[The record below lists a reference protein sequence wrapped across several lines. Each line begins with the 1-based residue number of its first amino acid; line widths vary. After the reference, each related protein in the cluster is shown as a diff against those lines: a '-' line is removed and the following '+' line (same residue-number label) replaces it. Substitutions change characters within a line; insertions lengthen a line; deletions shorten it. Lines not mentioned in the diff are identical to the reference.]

1 MTPELLRSAT
11 GCSAEAAQR
20 FAGPLSAACAF
31 YSIDTPARLAAF
43 LAQIGHESASLRFTT
58 ELWGPTEAQKSYE
71 GRASLGNT
79 VPGDGER
86 FKGHGLIQTTGRFN
100 HARVRD
106 RLRER
111 FPHLDVPDFESEPAR
126 LAEPQWACLSAAD
139 YWDDRH
145 LNPLA
150 DAGQFELIT
159 RRINGGLNGQADRL
173 ARWERAKKALEA
185 AHPTPA
191 TLLAAPAAQPAQED
205 PMGLLATLGAAAGP
219 VGMLAGSLIEAFTPL
234 AKEKIT
240 KEIARHTDSPEVAT
254 QVAES
259 VIATAK
265 AMTGKDD
272 PLEAVVAAKADPQV
286 LQQAETD
293 ALATLD
299 RLAPLLDKLAGWDKQ
314 AWDAEEVSRDAASR
328 RAAAEPNDQD
338 VFLTRAIVLMVVA
351 MMIVLGAL
359 IAVLQYL
366 KADAG
371 TIGTLVGL
379 FAGAGGTVIAKFGTR
394 YDHRYGSSRSS
405 GAKDVVISELSRRG
419 K

>member
-111 FPHLDVPDFESEPAR
+111 FPHLEVPDFESEPTR

-173 ARWERAKKALEA
+173 ARWERAKKALKA

-219 VGMLAGSLIEAFTPL
+219 VGMLAGTLIEAFAPL
-234 AKEKIT
+234 AREKIT
-240 KEIARHTDSPEVAT
+240 KEVARHSDNPEVVS
-254 QVAES
+254 QVADG
-259 VIATAK
+259 VLATAK
-265 AMTGKDD
+265 MLTGKDD
-272 PLEAVVAAKADPQV
+272 PLDAVVAVRNDPAA
-286 LQQAETD
+286 LQQVEAD

-299 RLAPLLDKLAGWDKQ
+299 RLAPLLDKMAQWDRETAQQHEASMDSAAKRAASEAWDMSKALVSGMFALLGLLILFVCGIAAAQ
-314 AWDAEEVSRDAASR
+314 AWKGDIKPEVWA
-328 RAAAEPNDQD
+328 Q
-338 VFLTRAIVLMVVA
+338 VA
-351 MMIVLGAL
+351 GL
-359 IAVLQYL
+359 IGFATGV
-366 KADAG
+366 AT
-371 TIGTLVGL
+371 TIY
-379 FAGAGGTVIAKFGTR
+379 AYRFGT
-394 YDHRYGSSRSS
+394 SRSS
-405 GAKDVVISELSRRG
+405 GAKDLVIGELSRR